1 MPTKSPRR
9 VPCAKGSRVVREE
22 SHEDV
27 LAEILDLLANVTT
40 RVPMPEQRP
49 GDPGLDG
56 RRQGV
61 DERPHGSAVTR
72 EGALQLIGGQGGDA
86 SHPRGG

>member
-1 MPTKSPRR
+1 M
-9 VPCAKGSRVVREE
+9 
-22 SHEDV
+22 
-27 LAEILDLLANVTT
+27 LAEVLDLLTNVTA

-49 GDPGLDG
+49 GDPRLDG

-61 DERPHGSAVTR
+61 DERPHGSPVTR

-86 SHPRGG
+86 SHQRGG